1 MNTLTFCIQALKVLV
16 CRCINPLRTRN
27 PITGIL
33 ANIEDPDE
41 MLQTA
46 LFAKTKTIFRERN
59 LIYYIY

>member
-1 MNTLTFCIQALKVLV
+1 MNTFTFCIRALKVLV

-46 LFAKTKTIFRERN
+46 KTKTIFRERN